1 MALGGSRV
9 VVAMLLFMT
18 FGIGCDGEDVEV
30 DIFDDPTP
38 GAIETATPPGSTPI
52 RTQAPAATPTPGT
65 RTATPAGPTPTAGAG
80 PTATADAGPTATVD
94 GSATATPGGPTA
106 TGPTPTSATP
116 TSTGPTPTGP
126 TATATPGA
134 VDADVQAVVRD
145 VLPFFTVA
153 GLTTGVGTT
162 TGTQR
167 AAHAPPRGIGVATQA
182 AVTMDACPDGG
193 TRTQDDQLTTVTV
206 TLAACKFTDA
216 QLGSFQFDGTIT
228 ASLAAQTASINV
240 TVQDLIDT
248 RTVTFTGSVTGTP
261 ASGGGFVIDG
271 GPITITTP
279 EGDFTLTL
287 DGLTVDG
294 DGNVIAGGGTITD
307 DDDLFEL
314 QQIVFTIRT
323 GGLLA
328 DLVATFDDT
337 STTNFVVDLRT
348 GAITPAT

>member
-9 VVAMLLFMT
+9 LVAMLLFMT

-30 DIFDDPTP
+30 DVFDDPTP
-38 GAIETATPPGSTPI
+38 GAVETATPPGSTPV
-52 RTQAPAATPTPGT
+52 RTEAPAATSTPGA
-65 RTATPAGPTPTAGAG
+65 RTPTPAGPT
-80 PTATADAGPTATVD
+80 ATVGAGPTATVD
-94 GSATATPGGPTA
+94 GGPTATVDGGATATPGGPTA

-126 TATATPGA
+126 TPTATPGA

-162 TGTQR
+162 GTQQ
-167 AAHAPPRGIGVATQA
+167 AAHAPRRGIGVATQA
-182 AVTMDACPDGG
+182 AVTMDDCPDGG

-228 ASLAAQTASINV
+228 ATLASQTASFNV
-240 TVQDLIDT
+240 TVQDLINT
-248 RTVTFTGSVTGTP
+248 RTVTFAGSVTGTP

-279 EGDFTLTL
+279 QGDFTMTL

-294 DGNVIAGGGTITD
+294 DGNVTAGGGTITD
-307 DDDLFEL
+307 DDDLFDL

-328 DLVATFDDT
+328 DLVATFDDA
-337 STTNFVVDLRT
+337 STASFVVDLKT
-348 GAITPAT
+348 GVLTPAT